1 MRELKITQDQYNEL
15 CCCGKLAF
23 NYHMVYYIAVL
34 TYFENLAVSL
44 ETTTEEKEFIKL
56 VVE

>member
-23 NYHMVYYIAVL
+23 NYHMVYAISVL
-34 TYFENLAVSL
+34 TWFELVAVSMDTA
-44 ETTTEEKEFIKL
+44 ERHKEVIKL
-56 VVE
+56 EIV

>member
-15 CCCGKLAF
+15 CCAGKLAF
-23 NYHMVYYIAVL
+23 VNHTVYAIKVL
-34 TYFENLAVSL
+34 TWFEMLAVSMDINDKGYDL
-44 ETTTEEKEFIKL
+44 VKV